1 MKKNYVLLTAV
12 LFGTFSLV
20 NAQEKKDSL
29 SAEKIDAVILTAMKQ
44 IKTDSLSGNL
54 KRNDKLLEI
63 PQNIVSIKSS
73 LLNLQ
78 GAFDVQDAL
87 RNVSGIYIGDATGAG
102 NVFAGTFN
110 AQLRGFSPVSTFR
123 NGLPSFAGGLSQEDV
138 SLIEQVDI
146 IKGPAGFVNSMGT
159 GGGSLNINTK
169 APRNYRIGEA
179 TIAAGSFGF
188 YRAAVDLGSAVKEKG
203 FSFRF
208 NAAYESQGYYA
219 EYAKRKKFVVAP
231 VIQYNI
237 SKNTFLLAEWN
248 MIVGRALQSSNFIQY
263 EAETRV
269 QKHPWNAN
277 YQGDPNLPTS
287 RLDEHYGR
295 LVFNH
300 QLNDKWKIVSQ
311 SSVKST
317 PLDQW
322 SLLGGTASYTP
333 PMFDDAGNAIRSSF
347 RNKQKY
353 LTYNTQLFVNGSY
366 NISPN
371 IVHTVLFGTDFN
383 SSKSNTEHIQ
393 GINEFVFNRD
403 QQNYGIDRDLLIQ
416 PEADD
421 QIDYTSSRDKTLG
434 AYIYNTVKF
443 WNRLFVDAGFRYS
456 KNRRERYLK
465 GPYSPDGD
473 HKIYRHHA
481 FNPRVGVTFMIQKN
495 FAAFFSYDQS
505 FDPMAGTD
513 PQGKE
518 WKPLESYNTEFGL
531 KKDWFEGLLSTSVSA
546 YRIIR
551 NNSFSQ
557 NPATGLMT
565 QLNQVR
571 NQGIE
576 VDVIGS
582 IYPNITLTA
591 NYSYINSVYSK
602 DPYASQMVGQRFSS
616 VPRHQLNA
624 WVMYK
629 FQKGTLNGLSLAL
642 GETAAMVRETDV
654 PGVRIPDFIKL
665 DASIMYQYKKWFVRG
680 IFDNLTN
687 KRYITDG
694 NVQPRYNSDWS
705 AVVGEAWMY
714 KESNPFNFKFQ
725 IGVKF

>member
-1 MKKNYVLLTAV
+1 MKKNYVLLTAA
-12 LFGTFSLV
+12 LLGTFSLAC
-20 NAQEKKDSL
+20 AQEKKDSM
-29 SAEKIDAVILTAMKQ
+29 STKNIDEVILTAMKQ

-54 KRNDKLLEI
+54 KRSDKLLEI
-63 PQNIVSIKSS
+63 PQNIVSIKGS

-78 GAFDVQDAL
+78 GAFDVQDVL
-87 RNVSGIYIGDATGAG
+87 RNASGIYIGDATGAG

-110 AQLRGFSPVSTFR
+110 VQLRGFSPVSTFR

-138 SLIEQVDI
+138 ALIEQVDI
-146 IKGPAGFVNSMGT
+146 IKGPAGFINSMGT
-159 GGGSLNINTK
+159 GGGSLNIETK
-169 APRNYRIGEA
+169 TPGTNRIGEA
-179 TIAAGSFGF
+179 NIAIGSFGF
-188 YRAAVDLGSAVKEKG
+188 YRGSVDLGSPIKEKG

-219 EYAKRKKFVVAP
+219 DYAERRKFVVAP
-231 VIQYNI
+231 VVQYNI

-248 MIVGRALQSSNFIQY
+248 MIQGRALESSNFIQY
-263 EAETRV
+263 ETEATV

-287 RLDEHYGR
+287 KLDEHYGR
-295 LVFNH
+295 FVIHHKF
-300 QLNDKWKIVSQ
+300 NDKWKIVSQ
-311 SSVKST
+311 SSIKST

-322 SLLGGTASYTP
+322 SLLGGTASYNP
-333 PMFDDAGNAIRSSF
+333 PLFDDEGNTLRSSF

-371 IVHTVLFGTDFN
+371 IVHTILTGVDFN
-383 SSKSNTEHIQ
+383 ISKSDTEHIQ
-393 GINEFVFNRD
+393 GGNEFVFNRN
-403 QQNYGIDRDLLIQ
+403 QLNYGINRDLLIQ
-416 PEADD
+416 PEPDD
-421 QIDYTSSRDKTLG
+421 QIDYTISKDRTVG
-434 AYIYNTVKF
+434 AYLYNNFKF
-443 WNRLFVDAGFRYS
+443 WDRLFVDAGFRYS

-465 GPYSPDGD
+465 GPYTPNGESNT
-473 HKIYRHHA
+473 YRHHA
-481 FNPRVGVTFMIQKN
+481 FNPRVGVTYLIQKN

-505 FDPMAGTD
+505 FDPMAGAD

-518 WKPLESYNTEFGL
+518 WKPLESYNTELGL
-531 KKDWFEGLLSTSVSA
+531 KKDWFEGLLSTSVSV

-551 NNSFSQ
+551 NNSFSE
-557 NPATGLMT
+557 NPATGLLT

-571 NQGIE
+571 NKGFEI
-576 VDVIGS
+576 DVIGS

-602 DPYASQMVGQRFSS
+602 DPYATTLVGQRFSS
-616 VPRHQLNA
+616 VPRHQINM

-629 FQKGTLNGLSLAL
+629 FQKGKLNGLSLAL

-654 PGVRIPDFIKL
+654 PGVRIPDFIKF
-665 DASIMYQYKKWFVRG
+665 DASIMYQYKKWFIRG
-680 IFDNLTN
+680 IFDNLMN

-694 NVQPRYNSDWS
+694 NVRDRYNADWTS
-705 AVVGEAWMY
+705 VVGQLWMY
-714 KESNPFNFKFQ
+714 KESNPFNFKLQ
-725 IGVKF
+725 LGIKF

>member
-1 MKKNYVLLTAV
+1 MKKNYVLLSTV
-12 LFGTFSLV
+12 PLCTFSLV
-20 NAQEKKDSL
+20 GAQERKDSL
-29 SAEKIDAVILTAMKQ
+29 SAKNIDEVVLTAMKQ

-54 KRNDKLLEI
+54 KRNDRLLEI
-63 PQNIVSIKSS
+63 PQNIVSIKSN

-102 NVFAGTFN
+102 NVFAGTYN
-110 AQLRGFSPVSTFR
+110 AQIRGFSPVSTFR

-138 SLIEQVDI
+138 ALIEQVDV

-169 APRNYRIGEA
+169 APRAGRIAEA
-179 TIAAGSFGF
+179 NAALGSFGF
-188 YRAAVDLGSAVKEKG
+188 YRASVDLGSALKEKG

-219 EYAKRKKFVVAP
+219 DYAERRKLVIAP

-248 MIVGRALQSSNFIQY
+248 MIQGRALESSNFIQY
-263 EAETRV
+263 ETEKTV
-269 QKHPWNAN
+269 QKHPWKAN

-287 RLDEHYGR
+287 KLDEHYGR
-295 LVFNH
+295 LVFDH
-300 QLNDKWKIVSQ
+300 HFNDRWKIVSQ

-322 SLLGGTASYTP
+322 SLLGGAGGYTP
-333 PMFDDAGNAIRSSF
+333 PMFDDEGNALRSSF

-353 LTYNTQLFVNGSY
+353 LTYNTQLFVSGSY
-366 NISPN
+366 NITPDISHS
-371 IVHTVLFGTDFN
+371 ILAGADFN
-383 SSKSNTEHIQ
+383 SSKSDTEHIQ
-393 GINEFVFNRD
+393 GLNEFVFNRNLL
-403 QQNYGIDRDLLIQ
+403 NYGIDRDLLAQ
-416 PEADD
+416 PEADG
-421 QIDYTSSRDKTLG
+421 QIDYTTSEDKTVGGYL
-434 AYIYNTVKF
+434 YNNFKF
-443 WNRLFVDAGFRYS
+443 WDRLFVDAGFRYS
-456 KNRRERYLK
+456 KNKRDRYLK
-465 GPYSPDGD
+465 GPYIPDGD
-473 HKIYRHHA
+473 NKTYRHHA
-481 FNPRVGVTFMIQKN
+481 FNPRIGVTYKIQKN
-495 FAAFFSYDQS
+495 FSAFFSYDQS

-518 WKPLESYNTEFGL
+518 WKPLESYNTEIGL
-531 KKDWFEGLLSTSVSA
+531 KKNWFDGLLSTSVSA

-557 NPATGLMT
+557 NPATGILT
-565 QLNQVR
+565 QLSQVR
-571 NQGIE
+571 NKGIE

-582 IYPNITLTA
+582 IYPNITFTA

-602 DPYASQMVGQRFSS
+602 DPYASELVGKRFSS
-616 VPRHQLNA
+616 VPRHQVNA
-624 WVMYK
+624 WIMYNV
-629 FQKGTLNGLSLAL
+629 QKGTLQGLSLAL
-642 GETAAMVRETDV
+642 GETAALLRETDV

-680 IFDNLTN
+680 ILDNLTN

-694 NVQPRYNSDWS
+694 NVRARYNADWTE
-705 AVVGEAWMY
+705 VVGEAWMY
-714 KESNPFNFKFQ
+714 KESNPFNFKLQFG
-725 IGVKF
+725 IKF

>member
-1 MKKNYVLLTAV
+1 MKKNYVLLTAA
-12 LFGTFSLV
+12 LLGTFSLV
-20 NAQEKKDSL
+20 RAQEKKDSL
-29 SAEKIDAVILTAMKQ
+29 SAKNIDEVVLTAMKQ

-54 KRNDKLLEI
+54 KRNDRLLEI
-63 PQNIVSIKSS
+63 PQNIVSIKSN

-102 NVFAGTFN
+102 NVFAGTYN

-123 NGLPSFAGGLSQEDV
+123 NGLPSFAEGLSQEDV
-138 SLIEQVDI
+138 ALIEQVDV
-146 IKGPAGFVNSMGT
+146 IKGPAGFINSMGT

-169 APRNYRIGEA
+169 APRSVRIGEA
-179 TIAAGSFGF
+179 NIAAGSFGF
-188 YRAAVDLGSAVKEKG
+188 YRAAVDLGSAVKDKG

-219 EYAKRKKFVVAP
+219 DYAKRRKFVVAP

-237 SKNTFLLAEWN
+237 SKNTFFLAEWN
-248 MIVGRALQSSNFIQY
+248 MILGRALESSNFIQY
-263 EAETRV
+263 ETETTV
-269 QKHPWNAN
+269 QKHPWKAN

-287 RLDEHYGR
+287 RLNEHYGR
-295 LVFNH
+295 LVFHHNF
-300 QLNDKWKIVSQ
+300 NDRWKIVSQ
-311 SSVKST
+311 SSIKST

-322 SLLGGTASYTP
+322 SLLGGTASYNP
-333 PMFDDAGNAIRSSF
+333 PMFDDEGNALRSSF

-353 LTYNTQLFVNGSY
+353 LTYNMQLFVSGSY
-366 NISPN
+366 NITPN
-371 IVHTVLFGTDFN
+371 IVHTVLAGADFN
-383 SSKSNTEHIQ
+383 SSKSDTEHIQ
-393 GINEFVFNRD
+393 GAHEFVFNRNLL
-403 QQNYGIDRDLLIQ
+403 NYGIDRDLLIE
-416 PEADD
+416 PETDD
-421 QIDYTSSRDKTLG
+421 QIDYTTSKDKTVG
-434 AYIYNTVKF
+434 GYVYNNFKF

-456 KNRRERYLK
+456 KNTRDRYLK
-465 GPYSPDGD
+465 GPYNPDGEN
-473 HKIYRHHA
+473 KTFRHHA
-481 FNPRVGVTFMIQKN
+481 FNPRVGVTYMIQKN
-495 FAAFFSYDQS
+495 FAAYFSYDQS

-518 WKPLESYNTEFGL
+518 WKPLESYNTEIGL

-571 NQGIE
+571 NKGIE
-576 VDVIGS
+576 IDVIGS
-582 IYPNITLTA
+582 VYPNITLTA

-602 DPYASQMVGQRFSS
+602 DPYASELVGQRFSS
-616 VPRHQLNA
+616 VPRHQINT

-629 FQKGTLNGLSLAL
+629 FQKGKLNGLSLAL
-642 GETAAMVRETDV
+642 GETAALVRETDV
-654 PGVRIPDFIKL
+654 PGLRIPDFVKF

-680 IFDNLTN
+680 ILDNLLN

-694 NVQPRYNSDWS
+694 NVNTRYNADWT
-705 AVVGEAWMY
+705 AVVGERWMY
-714 KESNPFNFKFQ
+714 KESNPFNFKLQFG
-725 IGVKF
+725 IKF

>member
-1 MKKNYVLLTAV
+1 MKKNNVLLTAA
-12 LFGTFSLV
+12 LLGTFSLV
-20 NAQEKKDSL
+20 CAQEKKDSL
-29 SAEKIDAVILTAMKQ
+29 SAKNIDEVVLTAMKQ

-54 KRNDKLLEI
+54 KRNDRLLEI
-63 PQNIVSIKSS
+63 PQNIVSIKSN

-102 NVFAGTFN
+102 NVFAGTYN

-138 SLIEQVDI
+138 SLIEQVDV

-169 APRNYRIGEA
+169 APRATRIGEA
-179 TIAAGSFGF
+179 NIAAGSFGF

-219 EYAKRKKFVVAP
+219 EYAKRGKFVVAP
-231 VIQYNI
+231 VVQYNI
-237 SKNTFLLAEWN
+237 SKNTFFIAEWN
-248 MIVGRALQSSNFIQY
+248 MIQGRALESSNFIQY
-263 EAETRV
+263 ETEKTV
-269 QKHPWNAN
+269 QKHPWKAN

-287 RLDEHYGR
+287 KLDEHYGR

-300 QLNDKWKIVSQ
+300 NFNDKWKIVSQ
-311 SSVKST
+311 SSIKST

-333 PMFDDAGNAIRSSF
+333 PMFDDEGNALRSSF

-353 LTYNTQLFVNGSY
+353 LTYNTQLFVSGSY
-366 NISPN
+366 NITPN
-371 IVHTVLFGTDFN
+371 IVHTVLAGADFN

-393 GINEFVFNRD
+393 GANEFVFNRNLL
-403 QQNYGIDRDLLIQ
+403 NYGIDRDLLTE
-416 PEADD
+416 PEPDG
-421 QIDYTSSRDKTLG
+421 QIDYTTSKDKTVG
-434 AYIYNTVKF
+434 GYVYNTVKF
-443 WNRLFVDAGFRYS
+443 WDKLFVDAGFRYS
-456 KNRRERYLK
+456 KNTRDRYLK
-465 GPYSPDGD
+465 GPYTPDGES
-473 HKIYRHHA
+473 KTYRHHA
-481 FNPRVGVTFMIQKN
+481 FNPRVGVTYMIQKN

-518 WKPLESYNTEFGL
+518 WKPLESYNTEIGL
-531 KKDWFEGLLSTSVSA
+531 KKDWFDGLLSTSVSA

-557 NPATGLMT
+557 NPATGIMT

-571 NQGIE
+571 NKGIE
-576 VDVIGS
+576 IDVIGS

-602 DPYASQMVGQRFSS
+602 DPYASELVGKRFSS
-616 VPRHQLNA
+616 VPRHQINT

-629 FQKGTLNGLSLAL
+629 FQKGKLHGLSLAL
-642 GETAAMVRETDV
+642 GETAALVRETDV
-654 PGVRIPDFIKL
+654 PGVRIPDFVKL

-680 IFDNLTN
+680 ILDNLLN

-694 NVQPRYNSDWS
+694 NVQARYNSDWT

-714 KESNPFNFKFQ
+714 KESNPFNFKLQ

>member
-1 MKKNYVLLTAV
+1 MKKNYVLLTAA
-12 LFGTFSLV
+12 LLGTFSLV
-20 NAQEKKDSL
+20 RAQEKKDSL
-29 SAEKIDAVILTAMKQ
+29 SAKNIDEVVLTAMKQ

-54 KRNDKLLEI
+54 KRNDRLLEI
-63 PQNIVSIKSS
+63 PQNIVSIKSN

-102 NVFAGTFN
+102 NVFAGIYN

-138 SLIEQVDI
+138 ALIEQVDV
-146 IKGPAGFVNSMGT
+146 IKGPAGFINSMGT

-169 APRNYRIGEA
+169 APRSFRIGEA
-179 TIAAGSFGF
+179 NIAAGSFGF
-188 YRAAVDLGSAVKEKG
+188 YRAAVDLGSAVKDKG

-219 EYAKRKKFVVAP
+219 DYAKRRKFVVAP

-237 SKNTFLLAEWN
+237 SKNTFFLAEWN
-248 MIVGRALQSSNFIQY
+248 MILGRALESSNFIQY
-263 EAETRV
+263 ETETTV
-269 QKHPWNAN
+269 QKHPWKAN

-287 RLDEHYGR
+287 RLNEHYGR
-295 LVFNH
+295 LVFHHNF
-300 QLNDKWKIVSQ
+300 NDRWKIVSQ
-311 SSVKST
+311 SSIKST

-322 SLLGGTASYTP
+322 SLLGGTASYNP
-333 PMFDDAGNAIRSSF
+333 PMFDDEGNALRSSF

-353 LTYNTQLFVNGSY
+353 LTYNTQLFVSGSY
-366 NISPN
+366 NITPN
-371 IVHTVLFGTDFN
+371 IVHTVLAGADFN
-383 SSKSNTEHIQ
+383 SSKSDTEHIQ
-393 GINEFVFNRD
+393 GAHEFVFNRNLL
-403 QQNYGIDRDLLIQ
+403 NYGIDRDLLIE
-416 PEADD
+416 PETDD
-421 QIDYTSSRDKTLG
+421 QIDYTTSKDKTVG
-434 AYIYNTVKF
+434 GYVYNNFKF

-456 KNRRERYLK
+456 KNTRDRYLK
-465 GPYSPDGD
+465 GPYNPDGEN
-473 HKIYRHHA
+473 KTFRHHA
-481 FNPRVGVTFMIQKN
+481 FNPRVGVTYMIQKN
-495 FAAFFSYDQS
+495 FAAYFSYDQS

-518 WKPLESYNTEFGL
+518 WKPLESYNTEIGL

-571 NQGIE
+571 NKGIE
-576 VDVIGS
+576 IDVIGS
-582 IYPNITLTA
+582 VYPNITLTA

-602 DPYASQMVGQRFSS
+602 DPYASELVGQRFSS
-616 VPRHQLNA
+616 VPRHQINT

-629 FQKGTLNGLSLAL
+629 FQKGKLNGLSLAL
-642 GETAAMVRETDV
+642 GETAALVRETDV
-654 PGVRIPDFIKL
+654 PGVRIPDFVKF

-680 IFDNLTN
+680 ILDNLLN

-694 NVQPRYNSDWS
+694 NVNARYNADWT
-705 AVVGEAWMY
+705 AVVGERWMY
-714 KESNPFNFKFQ
+714 KESNPFNFKLQFG
-725 IGVKF
+725 IKF